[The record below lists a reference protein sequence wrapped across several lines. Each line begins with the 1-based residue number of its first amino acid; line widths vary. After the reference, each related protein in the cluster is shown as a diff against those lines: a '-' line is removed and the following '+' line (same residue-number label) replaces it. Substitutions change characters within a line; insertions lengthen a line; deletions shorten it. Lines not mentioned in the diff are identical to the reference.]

1 MQSAKNTFLKYRSL
15 LIWVV
20 GILVLY
26 TLIGFF
32 ILPWVAEKQL
42 VKTLQQRLGVQVSV
56 ERIQFNPY
64 TFEATVDN
72 LQLTTEQ
79 DEPLAASEKL
89 YLNLQP
95 LHLVR
100 LTLRLEE
107 ISLADTTLH
116 FRRYSTTD
124 NTLTRLADNWAASA
138 KEDAS
143 EDEANQS
150 SEKDESLFTLEIA
163 AVNYTEGEIHYRDE
177 VPKEPFETVLR
188 PVNIHLQD
196 FSTEASQNASLDL
209 AIGLENDAKLSADG
223 KLSMAP
229 LQLSGQVTLDNFSL
243 QSPYRYFKA
252 QLPFELN
259 QGRLDLQLSYDIDFA
274 DEVADIDLSAIDI
287 GLTGFSIHQPEMTE
301 ALLQDG
307 KLEIKNASYAFPE
320 NQLILDNV
328 SLTDFKLAVS
338 RNQQGDINWMQLIA
352 GLPGQ
357 GSEAVTDATDEQTAK
372 QNTSP
377 FTLKIDALSFTE
389 GEIQYRD
396 ENPKEPFET
405 VLSPINIQLQ
415 DFSTEAS
422 QTANIDLDIGLE
434 NNAKLSAGGNLTM
447 SPLQVAGQVTLDN
460 FSLQTPY
467 RYFKGQLPVE
477 LNSGRVELQTSYD
490 INLAG
495 DATKIDLSEV
505 DIEIAELDIHQP
517 GESEALVQG
526 GKLTIS
532 NGRYVYPDN
541 QLTIKS
547 VSLDDFNLA
556 ATLNEQGEI
565 DWLQVLEN
573 MPEPATDEPDPEA
586 SPLQLDIA
594 NLAINNTKL
603 TLMDEQL
610 KTPFTQTMMLSG
622 SMQNFTMAEGNQIPF
637 TTDIS
642 LQTGGDIG
650 IEGDIQLFP
659 ELDVQAEATIDKLAL
674 KPVQPYLS
682 MYAHVGIVKGE
693 VSSTAQITSNQQK
706 PFSIQANLTVE
717 GVQLDN
723 QKNNEKLFSFDQLD
737 LNTIDFSLA
746 KQRLAISEVI
756 VDALYARI
764 FINEDG
770 ETNVR
775 GLLKEQ
781 PNDKAETENKDQDSL
796 FNGYEVSIG
805 KAIINDASSRFTDA
819 SLPIVFDTNMQA
831 LNGEISGFS
840 TLSEQPVEMTL
851 EGKVDEF
858 GLVEID
864 GEIKPLALR
873 DFATVKLSFSNIDLP
888 AMSPYTIKFAGR
900 RIDEGRGD
908 VELTYKVD
916 EGELSATNNI
926 VLRDIELGERVEAPD
941 ALDLPLDL
949 AVSLLKNKEGVI
961 DLTIPVSG
969 SVSDPNFDMSA
980 VIGQAIN
987 QAVTNIV
994 TAPFKF
1000 LGGLFGSDNEEPID
1014 NVRFRPGDS
1023 GLAPPEQEKLQ
1034 KLAGALAERP
1044 QLAINIPP
1052 TFAIDADRQQLKK
1065 AAVEQRIESR
1075 LDQTD
1080 PETQLAERR
1089 QTVLEKLYLEAELSP
1104 ILRTLQQEFTVNPE
1118 TQDTTELDVLAY
1130 NADLKQR
1137 LIEAESISAIQLQ
1150 QLAEKRQQTVIEY
1163 IQQHADVNSE
1173 QLKRSE
1179 TESTRL
1185 EDGWLKLKFE
1195 LGTL

>member
-1 MQSAKNTFLKYRSL
+1 MKSVKNTFLKYRSL

-20 GILVLY
+20 SILLLY
-26 TLIGFF
+26 TLIGF
-32 ILPWVAEKQL
+32 LLVPWLAERQL
-42 VKTLQQRLGVQVSV
+42 VKTMQQRLGVEASV
-56 ERIQFNPY
+56 ENIYFNPY

-95 LHLVR
+95 LQLAR

-107 ISLADTTLH
+107 INLADTTLH
-116 FRRYSTTD
+116 FRRYSTTA
-124 NTLTRLADNWAASA
+124 NTLTRLADNWAVSA
-138 KEDAS
+138 KEEAA

-150 SEKDESLFTLEIA
+150 SEQDESLFSLEIA
-163 AVNYTEGEIHYRDE
+163 EVNYTNGEIHYRDE

-188 PVNIHLQD
+188 PINIHLQD

-209 AIGLENDAKLSADG
+209 AVGLENDAKLSADG
-223 KLSMAP
+223 KLSMSP
-229 LQLSGQVTLDNFSL
+229 LQLSGQITLDNFSL

-274 DEVADIDLSAIDI
+274 DEAADIDLSAIDI
-287 GLTGFSIHQPEMTE
+287 GLTGFSILQPGMTK

-328 SLTDFKLAVS
+328 SLTDFKLALT
-338 RNQQGDINWMQLIA
+338 RNQQGDLNWLQLIA
-352 GLPGQ
+352 ALPGKD
-357 GSEAVTDATDEQTAK
+357 SEAVVEDTDEQTDK

-377 FTLKIDALSFTE
+377 FTLEIGALSFTE
-389 GEIQYRD
+389 GEIHYRD
-396 ENPKEPFET
+396 ENPQEPFET
-405 VLSPINIQLQ
+405 VLRPVNIQLQ

-434 NNAKLSAGGNLTM
+434 KDAKLSADGKLSM
-447 SPLQVAGQVTLDN
+447 SPLQLSGQVTLNN

-467 RYFKGQLPVE
+467 RYFNGQLPVE

-495 DATKIDLSEV
+495 DTKKIDLSEI

-517 GESEALVQG
+517 GESEALVKG

-532 NGRYVYPDN
+532 NGLYVYPEN

-565 DWLQVLEN
+565 DWLQVLEK
-573 MPEPATDEPDPEA
+573 MPDPATDEPDTQA

-610 KTPFTQTMMLSG
+610 KTPFTLTMMLSG
-622 SMQNFTMAEGNQIPF
+622 SMQNFTLAEGNQIPF

-650 IEGDIQLFP
+650 IEGEIQLFP
-659 ELDVQAEATIDKLAL
+659 ELAVQAEATIDNLAL

-682 MYAHVGIVKGE
+682 KYAHVGIVKGE

-706 PFSIQANLTVE
+706 PFSLQANLTVE
-717 GVQLDN
+717 DVQLDN

-737 LNTIDFSLA
+737 INTIDFSLA

-756 VDALYARI
+756 VDELYARI

-796 FNGYEVSIG
+796 FNGYELAIG
-805 KAIINDASSRFTDA
+805 QAIINNASSRFTDA
-819 SLPIVFDTNMQA
+819 SLP
-831 LNGEISGFS
+831 
-840 TLSEQPVEMTL
+840 
-851 EGKVDEF
+851 
-858 GLVEID
+858 
-864 GEIKPLALR
+864 
-873 DFATVKLSFSNIDLP
+873 
-888 AMSPYTIKFAGR
+888 
-900 RIDEGRGD
+900 
-908 VELTYKVD
+908 
-916 EGELSATNNI
+916 
-926 VLRDIELGERVEAPD
+926 
-941 ALDLPLDL
+941 
-949 AVSLLKNKEGVI
+949 
-961 DLTIPVSG
+961 
-969 SVSDPNFDMSA
+969 
-980 VIGQAIN
+980 
-987 QAVTNIV
+987 
-994 TAPFKF
+994 
-1000 LGGLFGSDNEEPID
+1000 
-1014 NVRFRPGDS
+1014 
-1023 GLAPPEQEKLQ
+1023 
-1034 KLAGALAERP
+1034 
-1044 QLAINIPP
+1044 
-1052 TFAIDADRQQLKK
+1052 
-1065 AAVEQRIESR
+1065 
-1075 LDQTD
+1075 
-1080 PETQLAERR
+1080 
-1089 QTVLEKLYLEAELSP
+1089 
-1104 ILRTLQQEFTVNPE
+1104 
-1118 TQDTTELDVLAY
+1118 
-1130 NADLKQR
+1130 
-1137 LIEAESISAIQLQ
+1137 
-1150 QLAEKRQQTVIEY
+1150 
-1163 IQQHADVNSE
+1163 
-1173 QLKRSE
+1173 
-1179 TESTRL
+1179 
-1185 EDGWLKLKFE
+1185 
-1195 LGTL
+1195 

>member
-1 MQSAKNTFLKYRSL
+1 M
-15 LIWVV
+15 
-20 GILVLY
+20 
-26 TLIGFF
+26 
-32 ILPWVAEKQL
+32 
-42 VKTLQQRLGVQVSV
+42 
-56 ERIQFNPY
+56 
-64 TFEATVDN
+64 
-72 LQLTTEQ
+72 
-79 DEPLAASEKL
+79 
-89 YLNLQP
+89 
-95 LHLVR
+95 
-100 LTLRLEE
+100 
-107 ISLADTTLH
+107 
-116 FRRYSTTD
+116 
-124 NTLTRLADNWAASA
+124 
-138 KEDAS
+138 
-143 EDEANQS
+143 
-150 SEKDESLFTLEIA
+150 
-163 AVNYTEGEIHYRDE
+163 
-177 VPKEPFETVLR
+177 
-188 PVNIHLQD
+188 
-196 FSTEASQNASLDL
+196 
-209 AIGLENDAKLSADG
+209 
-223 KLSMAP
+223 
-229 LQLSGQVTLDNFSL
+229 
-243 QSPYRYFKA
+243 
-252 QLPFELN
+252 
-259 QGRLDLQLSYDIDFA
+259 
-274 DEVADIDLSAIDI
+274 
-287 GLTGFSIHQPEMTE
+287 
-301 ALLQDG
+301 
-307 KLEIKNASYAFPE
+307 
-320 NQLILDNV
+320 
-328 SLTDFKLAVS
+328 
-338 RNQQGDINWMQLIA
+338 
-352 GLPGQ
+352 
-357 GSEAVTDATDEQTAK
+357 
-372 QNTSP
+372 
-377 FTLKIDALSFTE
+377 
-389 GEIQYRD
+389 
-396 ENPKEPFET
+396 
-405 VLSPINIQLQ
+405 
-415 DFSTEAS
+415 
-422 QTANIDLDIGLE
+422 
-434 NNAKLSAGGNLTM
+434 
-447 SPLQVAGQVTLDN
+447 
-460 FSLQTPY
+460 
-467 RYFKGQLPVE
+467 
-477 LNSGRVELQTSYD
+477 
-490 INLAG
+490 
-495 DATKIDLSEV
+495 
-505 DIEIAELDIHQP
+505 
-517 GESEALVQG
+517 
-526 GKLTIS
+526 
-532 NGRYVYPDN
+532 
-541 QLTIKS
+541 
-547 VSLDDFNLA
+547 
-556 ATLNEQGEI
+556 
-565 DWLQVLEN
+565 
-573 MPEPATDEPDPEA
+573 
-586 SPLQLDIA
+586 
-594 NLAINNTKL
+594 
-603 TLMDEQL
+603 
-610 KTPFTQTMMLSG
+610 
-622 SMQNFTMAEGNQIPF
+622 
-637 TTDIS
+637 
-642 LQTGGDIG
+642 
-650 IEGDIQLFP
+650 
-659 ELDVQAEATIDKLAL
+659 
-674 KPVQPYLS
+674 
-682 MYAHVGIVKGE
+682 
-693 VSSTAQITSNQQK
+693 
-706 PFSIQANLTVE
+706 
-717 GVQLDN
+717 
-723 QKNNEKLFSFDQLD
+723 
-737 LNTIDFSLA
+737 
-746 KQRLAISEVI
+746 I

-781 PNDKAETENKDQDSL
+781 PNDKAETESKDQDSL

-1065 AAVEQRIESR
+1065 SAVEQRIESR

-1104 ILRTLQQEFTVNPE
+1104 ILRTLQQEFTVKPE

-1137 LIEAESISAIQLQ
+1137 LIEAESISATQLQ
-1150 QLAEKRQQTVIEY
+1150 QLAEKRQQSVIEY

>member
-1 MQSAKNTFLKYRSL
+1 MKSVKNTFLKYRSL

-20 GILVLY
+20 SILLLY
-26 TLIGFF
+26 TLIGF
-32 ILPWVAEKQL
+32 LLVPWLAERQL
-42 VKTLQQRLGVQVSV
+42 VKTMQQRLGVEASV
-56 ERIQFNPY
+56 ENIYFNPY

-95 LHLVR
+95 LQLAR

-107 ISLADTTLH
+107 INLADTTLH
-116 FRRYSTTD
+116 FRRYSTTA

-138 KEDAS
+138 KEEAA

-150 SEKDESLFTLEIA
+150 SEQDESLFSLEIA
-163 AVNYTEGEIHYRDE
+163 EVNYTNGEIHYRDE

-188 PVNIHLQD
+188 PVNIHLD
-196 FSTEASQNASLDL
+196 NFSTEASQTASLDM
-209 AIGLENDAKLSADG
+209 AVGLENDAKLSADG
-223 KLSMAP
+223 KLSMSP
-229 LQLSGQVTLDNFSL
+229 LQLSGQITLDNFSL

-274 DEVADIDLSAIDI
+274 DEAADIDLSAIDI
-287 GLTGFSIHQPEMTE
+287 GLTGFSILQPGMTK

-328 SLTDFKLAVS
+328 SLTDFKLALT
-338 RNQQGDINWMQLIA
+338 RNQQGDLNWLQLIA
-352 GLPGQ
+352 ALPGKD
-357 GSEAVTDATDEQTAK
+357 SEAVVEDTDEQTDK

-377 FTLKIDALSFTE
+377 FTLEIGALSFTE
-389 GEIQYRD
+389 GEIHYRD
-396 ENPKEPFET
+396 ENPQEPFET
-405 VLSPINIQLQ
+405 VLRPVNIQLQ

-434 NNAKLSAGGNLTM
+434 KDAKLSADGKLSM
-447 SPLQVAGQVTLDN
+447 SPLQLSGQVTLNN

-467 RYFKGQLPVE
+467 RYFNGQLPVE

-495 DATKIDLSEV
+495 DTKKIDLSEI

-517 GESEALVQG
+517 GESEALVKG

-532 NGRYVYPDN
+532 NGLYVYPEN

-565 DWLQVLEN
+565 DWLQVLEK
-573 MPEPATDEPDPEA
+573 MPDPATDEPDTQA

-610 KTPFTQTMMLSG
+610 KTPFTLTMMLSG
-622 SMQNFTMAEGNQIPF
+622 SMQNFTLAEGNQIPF

-650 IEGDIQLFP
+650 IEGEIQLFP
-659 ELDVQAEATIDKLAL
+659 ELAVQAEATIDNLAL

-682 MYAHVGIVKGE
+682 KYAHVGIVKGE

-706 PFSIQANLTVE
+706 PFSLQANLTVE
-717 GVQLDN
+717 DVQLDN

-737 LNTIDFSLA
+737 INTIDFSLA

-756 VDALYARI
+756 VDELYARI

-796 FNGYEVSIG
+796 FNGYELAIG
-805 KAIINDASSRFTDA
+805 QAIINNASSRFTDA
-819 SLPIVFDTNMQA
+819 SLPIVFDTHMQA
-831 LNGEISGFS
+831 LNGEI
-840 TLSEQPVEMTL
+840 
-851 EGKVDEF
+851 
-858 GLVEID
+858 
-864 GEIKPLALR
+864 
-873 DFATVKLSFSNIDLP
+873 
-888 AMSPYTIKFAGR
+888 
-900 RIDEGRGD
+900 
-908 VELTYKVD
+908 
-916 EGELSATNNI
+916 
-926 VLRDIELGERVEAPD
+926 
-941 ALDLPLDL
+941 
-949 AVSLLKNKEGVI
+949 
-961 DLTIPVSG
+961 
-969 SVSDPNFDMSA
+969 
-980 VIGQAIN
+980 
-987 QAVTNIV
+987 
-994 TAPFKF
+994 
-1000 LGGLFGSDNEEPID
+1000 
-1014 NVRFRPGDS
+1014 
-1023 GLAPPEQEKLQ
+1023 
-1034 KLAGALAERP
+1034 
-1044 QLAINIPP
+1044 
-1052 TFAIDADRQQLKK
+1052 
-1065 AAVEQRIESR
+1065 
-1075 LDQTD
+1075 
-1080 PETQLAERR
+1080 
-1089 QTVLEKLYLEAELSP
+1089 
-1104 ILRTLQQEFTVNPE
+1104 
-1118 TQDTTELDVLAY
+1118 
-1130 NADLKQR
+1130 
-1137 LIEAESISAIQLQ
+1137 
-1150 QLAEKRQQTVIEY
+1150 
-1163 IQQHADVNSE
+1163 
-1173 QLKRSE
+1173 
-1179 TESTRL
+1179 
-1185 EDGWLKLKFE
+1185 
-1195 LGTL
+1195 